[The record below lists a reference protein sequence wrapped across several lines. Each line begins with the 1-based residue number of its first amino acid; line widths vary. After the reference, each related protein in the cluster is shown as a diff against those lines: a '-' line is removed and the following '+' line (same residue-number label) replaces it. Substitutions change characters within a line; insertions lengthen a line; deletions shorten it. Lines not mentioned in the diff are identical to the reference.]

1 MHRCQCQN
9 HSHILQRFLKV
20 VKFFCFFG
28 FFHLKFPCCVL
39 LQNHGRVFYPIGYG
53 ADPTG
58 VQDSTDAI
66 FAAIRDAGTLQNGL
80 DLLPGITDLGG
91 IVIDF
96 QGGNFRI
103 SHSIRFPPGIG
114 NLVVR
119 FFLKFYARDA

>member
-1 MHRCQCQN
+1 M
-9 HSHILQRFLKV
+9 
-20 VKFFCFFG
+20 
-28 FFHLKFPCCVL
+28 

-119 FFLKFYARDA
+119 FFLKVHARDA